1 MEINKL
7 IPEKYF
13 YYLEKF
19 TRSAYKAAFEQY
31 CSETAGVFSALDA
44 QPDMCEN
51 AAIKLIGH
59 IESLLPKR
67 FRRKLIYFDLK
78 RLVFLYVVPA
88 ALEHGSEPC
97 LDFVEALQSAW
108 NEKYPN
114 DVLNAAKFD
123 EINGSFNNTI
133 MGFQFGGSN

>member
-31 CSETAGVFSALDA
+31 CRETAGVFSAFDA
-44 QPDMCEN
+44 QPEMCKN
-51 AAIKLIGH
+51 AAMQLIVH

-88 ALEHGSEPC
+88 ALEHGSEQC
-97 LDFVEALQSAW
+97 YNFVEALQSAW